1 MSDKNFKIIYNYIN
15 TKHQQRKR
23 ASMQTNMNLV
33 FYSMMVLLSFSLLMQ
48 NSFAVEET
56 GNMDLL
62 LKYENGNKASI
73 DSTILKI
80 YKDSEK
86 TPLREIPVQS
96 NPISITGLPLDHKY
110 KIEVYYNDHFQSVD
124 YYDLKKTKNNFEMTV
139 KLPGGIKLEIFYK
152 DGQTPIPKA
161 NIFFKTM
168 SGKIVGYDETDFN
181 GDTVRFWLPQ
191 TIGNEYY
198 NVDVV
203 IDPALK
209 FTYTPLQIQ
218 SSLSKDIK
226 IVTEWPKIIDSAIS
240 IQVYKD
246 EKTKVTKSDGNF
258 IVQVNDKKKTKI
270 SESLVSYKGDATIS
284 NIPVGTYAFYIVSK
298 DDGKVIASKKVTLD
312 GSSYEPIKIFIND
325 PQLNFD
331 ALYCNCVAFRFD
343 DIQDHFLSNAQIQ
356 MMKVFGEMNA
366 GLTVGVIGGAT
377 GKDPKLVETI
387 KEQLQTNPRFE
398 IASHSWNNKVITSI
412 SPEEQEKYIKN
423 TDDKIYEL
431 FQVKPRVFIPP
442 ENIFDNKTI
451 TLLKKYDYDHISA
464 SVSTEIPPKFVKSD
478 FYHFD
483 TAVST
488 ARLDPVTAYWNQ
500 LSKDKIT
507 EQVNDSL
514 FDYGYAV
521 VMMHP
526 YEFSN
531 YVDGSYVNE
540 ANQTKFTELKS
551 IITDLKS
558 KGYLLTPVG
567 KIDKYDSETFQNSV
581 KNQTSTENIKPN
593 CNCIAFKIDN
603 IQDFWLND
611 VQNNL
616 INTFSNNKL
625 PVTISIL
632 GKFFGTDP
640 KVVDFLKQ
648 QVQNEGN
655 QLSVAIRGW
664 EYVDHSLYGME
675 EQSSSIQQTNKQ
687 LSKILGLDSNI
698 FSPPFGKFNNS
709 TLDALKQNNISYIST
724 MTTTDP
730 PNLKSKPIHIPETS
744 YIPNLLD
751 DDPFLKGT
759 IAEKMLA
766 KIQTQQKQYGYAL
779 VSMQPSD
786 FAVRDGEFKNQTNEE
801 RIKLLEELIDQ
812 LKENNIKI
820 VSLSDI
826 PQEVL
831 FEKYPVWIKQIYA
844 WHEQGQI
851 TDIELDNAINNLISR
866 MIIITH

>member
-1 MSDKNFKIIYNYIN
+1 
-15 TKHQQRKR
+15 
-23 ASMQTNMNLV
+23 MQIKMNLV
-33 FYSMMVLLSFSLLMQ
+33 IYSTIFLLSFSLLSQ

-56 GNMDLL
+56 GDMNLL
-62 LKYENGNKASI
+62 LKYENENKASI

-86 TPLREIPVQS
+86 IPLREIQVQS
-96 NPISITGLPLDHKY
+96 NPISITGLPLEHKY
-110 KIEVYYNDHFQSVD
+110 KIEVYYNDHFQSVN
-124 YYDLKKTKNNFEMTV
+124 YYDLKKTNSNFEMTV
-139 KLPGGIKLEIFYK
+139 KLPGGIKLGVFYK

-161 NIFFKTM
+161 SVFFKTM
-168 SGKIVGYDETDFN
+168 NGKTVGFDETDFN
-181 GDTVRFWLPQ
+181 GDTIRFWLPQ
-191 TIGNEYY
+191 TIGNDYY
-198 NVDVV
+198 TVDVV

-209 FTYTPLQIQ
+209 FTYTPLKIQ
-218 SSLSKDIK
+218 SSLSQDIK

-246 EKTKVTKSDGNF
+246 EKTKVSKSDGDF
-258 IVQVNDKKKTKI
+258 IVQINDKKKTKI
-270 SESLVSYKGDATIS
+270 SESPVSSKGDAVIS
-284 NIPVGTYAFYIVSK
+284 NIPVGTYAFHIVSK
-298 DDGKVIASKKVTLD
+298 DDGKVIASKKVTLS
-312 GSSYEPIKIFIND
+312 GSHEPIKIFINN

-331 ALYCNCVAFRFD
+331 ALYCNCVAFRLD
-343 DIQDHFLSNAQIQ
+343 DIQDYFLSNAQIQ
-356 MMKVFGEMNA
+356 MMKLLGEMDA
-366 GLTVGVIGGAT
+366 GLTVGVIGGVT
-377 GKDPKLVETI
+377 GKDPKLVEVI

-398 IASHSWNNKVITSI
+398 IASHSWSHKIVTSL
-412 SPEEQEKYIKN
+412 SLEKEEKDIKD

-431 FQVKPRVFIPP
+431 FQVKPQVFIPP

-451 TLLKKYDYDHISA
+451 TLLKKYNYDHISA

-478 FYHFD
+478 FYHFNS
-483 TAVST
+483 AAST
-488 ARLDPVTAYWNQ
+488 SRLDPATGYWKHM
-500 LSKDKIT
+500 SKDQIM
-507 EQVNDSL
+507 EQIDDSL

-521 VMMHP
+521 VMVHP

-531 YVDGSYVNE
+531 YVNGFYINE
-540 ANQTKFTELKS
+540 VNQTKFTELKS
-551 IITDLKS
+551 IISDLKS
-558 KGYLLTPVG
+558 KGYLLTPIG
-567 KIDKYDSETFQNSV
+567 KIDKYDSETFQNSA
-581 KNQTSTENIKPN
+581 KNQTSAENIKPN
-593 CNCIAFKIDN
+593 CNCVAFKIDN
-603 IQDFWLND
+603 VQDFWLND

-616 INTFSNNKL
+616 ISTFSNNKL

-648 QVQNEGN
+648 QMQNENN

-664 EYVDHSLYGME
+664 ENVDHSVYGVE

-687 LSKILGLDSNI
+687 ITKILGVDSTI

-709 TLDALKQNNISYIST
+709 TLDALKQNNMSYISA
-724 MTTTDP
+724 MTKTDP
-730 PNLKSKPIHIPETS
+730 PNFKSNPIHIPETA
-744 YIPNLLD
+744 YMPNLLD

-759 IAEKMLA
+759 VVEKMLV

-786 FAVRDGEFKNQTNEE
+786 FAVRDGEFKNQVNEE
-801 RIKLLEELIDQ
+801 RMQLFNDLVTH

-820 VSLSDI
+820 VSLTDI

-831 FEKYPVWIKQIYA
+831 FEKYPVWIKQIYV
-844 WHEQGQI
+844 WHEQGKM
-851 TDIELDNAINNLISR
+851 TDVELDNAINDLISR

>member
-1 MSDKNFKIIYNYIN
+1 MF
-15 TKHQQRKR
+15 
-23 ASMQTNMNLV
+23 
-33 FYSMMVLLSFSLLMQ
+33 LLSFSLLVQ
-48 NSFAVEET
+48 NSFAAEET
-56 GNMDLL
+56 GDMDLL
-62 LKYENGNKASI
+62 LKYENGNKAGI

-80 YKDSEK
+80 YQDSEK
-86 TPLREIPVQS
+86 IPLREIPVQT
-96 NPISITGLPLDHKY
+96 NPISITGLPLEHKY
-110 KIEVYYNDHFQSVD
+110 KIEVYYNEHFQSVD
-124 YYDLKKTKNNFEMTV
+124 YYDLKKTKNNFEITV
-139 KLPGGIKLEIFYK
+139 KLPGGIKLEVYYK

-161 NIFFKTM
+161 SIFFKTM
-168 SGKIVGYDETDFN
+168 NGKTVGFDETDFN

-191 TIGNEYY
+191 TIGSDYY

-226 IVTEWPKIIDSAIS
+226 IVTKWPKIIDSAIS
-240 IQVYKD
+240 IDVYKD
-246 EKTKVTKSDGNF
+246 EKTKVSKSDGNF

-270 SESLVSYKGDATIS
+270 SESPVSDKGDAVIS
-284 NIPVGTYAFYIVSK
+284 NIPIGTYAFHIVSK
-298 DDGKVIASKKVTLD
+298 DDGKVIASKKVTLS
-312 GSSYEPIKIFIND
+312 GNHEPIKIFIND

-343 DIQDHFLSNAQIQ
+343 DVQDHFLSNAQIQ
-356 MMKVFGEMNA
+356 MMKLFGEMDA
-366 GLTVGVIGGAT
+366 GLTVGIIGGAT
-377 GKDPKLVETI
+377 GKDPKLIETI
-387 KEQLQTNPRFE
+387 KEQLQINPRFE

-431 FQVKPRVFIPP
+431 FQVKPQLFIPP

-464 SVSTEIPPKFVKSD
+464 SVSTEIPPKFIKSD
-478 FYHFD
+478 FYHFN
-483 TAVST
+483 TAAST
-488 ARLDPVTAYWNQ
+488 ARLDPATAYWNQ
-500 LSKDKIT
+500 FSKDKIM
-507 EQVNDSL
+507 EQINDSL

-551 IITDLKS
+551 IISDLKS
-558 KGYLLTPVG
+558 KEYLLTPVG
-567 KIDKYDSETFQNSV
+567 KIDRYDSETFQDTV
-581 KNQTSTENIKPN
+581 KNQTTSKENTKPN
-593 CNCIAFKIDN
+593 CNCVAFKIDN
-603 IQDFWLND
+603 VQDFWLND

-616 INTFSNNKL
+616 INTFSNDKL

-648 QVQNEGN
+648 QIQNENN
-655 QLSVAIRGW
+655 QLSVGIRGW
-664 EYVDHSLYGME
+664 EYVDHSLYGIE

-687 LSKILGLDSNI
+687 INKILGFDSNI

-724 MTTTDP
+724 MTTTDQ
-730 PNLKSKPIHIPETS
+730 PNLKSNPIHIPETS
-744 YIPNLLD
+744 YMPNLID

-759 IAEKMLA
+759 VVEKMLA

-786 FAVRDGEFKNQTNEE
+786 FAVRDGEFKNQINEE
-801 RIKLLEELIDQ
+801 RMQLLEELISH
-812 LKENNIKI
+812 LKQNNIKI
-820 VSLSDI
+820 VSLADI
-826 PQEVL
+826 PQEAS
-831 FEKYPVWIKQIYA
+831 FEKYPAWIKQIYV
-844 WHEQGQI
+844 WNKQGQI

>member
-1 MSDKNFKIIYNYIN
+1 
-15 TKHQQRKR
+15 
-23 ASMQTNMNLV
+23 MQTNMNLV
-33 FYSMMVLLSFSLLMQ
+33 FYSMIFLLSFSLLVQ

-56 GNMDLL
+56 GDINLL
-62 LKYENGNKASI
+62 LKYENENKASI

-80 YKDSEK
+80 YKDLEK
-86 TPLREIPVQS
+86 TPLREISVQS
-96 NPISITGLPLDHKY
+96 NPISITDLPLEHKY

-124 YYDLKKTKNNFEMTV
+124 YYDLKKTNNNFEMTV
-139 KLPGGIKLEIFYK
+139 KLPGGIKLGVFYK

-161 NIFFKTM
+161 SIFFKTM
-168 SGKIVGYDETDFN
+168 NGKTVGFDETDFN

-191 TIGNEYY
+191 TIGNDYY

-209 FTYTPLQIQ
+209 FIYTPLKIQ
-218 SSLSKDIK
+218 SSLSQDIK

-246 EKTKVTKSDGNF
+246 EKTKVSKSDGDF

-270 SESLVSYKGDATIS
+270 SESQVSSKGDAVIS
-284 NIPVGTYAFYIVSK
+284 NIPVGTYAFHIVSK
-298 DDGKVIASKKVTLD
+298 DDGKVIASKKVTLS
-312 GSSYEPIKIFIND
+312 GSHEPIKIFINN

-331 ALYCNCVAFRFD
+331 ALYCNCIAFRLD
-343 DIQDHFLSNAQIQ
+343 DIQDYFLSNAQIQ
-356 MMKVFGEMNA
+356 MMKLSGEMDA
-366 GLTVGVIGGAT
+366 GLTVGIIGGVT
-377 GKDPKLVETI
+377 GKDPKLVEVI

-398 IASHSWNNKVITSI
+398 IASHSWSHKIVTSL
-412 SPEEQEKYIKN
+412 SLEKEEKDIKD

-431 FQVKPRVFIPP
+431 FQVKPQVFIPP

-451 TLLKKYDYDHISA
+451 TLLKKYNYDHISA

-478 FYHFD
+478 FYHFNS
-483 TAVST
+483 AVST
-488 ARLDPVTAYWNQ
+488 SRLDPATGYWKHM
-500 LSKDKIT
+500 SKDQII
-507 EQVNDSL
+507 EQIDDSL

-521 VMMHP
+521 VMVHP

-531 YVDGSYVNE
+531 YVNGFYVNE

-551 IITDLKS
+551 MITDLKS
-558 KGYLLTPVG
+558 RGYFLTPIG

-581 KNQTSTENIKPN
+581 KNQTSIENIKPN
-593 CNCIAFKIDN
+593 CNCVAFKIDN

-616 INTFSNNKL
+616 ISTFSNNKL

-632 GKFFGTDP
+632 GKFFGADP
-640 KVVDFLKQ
+640 KVVDLLKKQ
-648 QVQNEGN
+648 MQNENN
-655 QLSVAIRGW
+655 QLSIAIRGW
-664 EYVDHSLYGME
+664 ENVDHSLYGIE
-675 EQSSSIQQTNKQ
+675 EQSSSIQQTDKQ
-687 LSKILGLDSNI
+687 ITKILGVDSTI
-698 FSPPFGKFNNS
+698 FSPPFGKFNNN
-709 TLDALKQNNISYIST
+709 TLDALKQNNISYISA
-724 MTTTDP
+724 MSKTDP
-730 PNLKSKPIHIPETS
+730 PNFKSNPIHIPETS
-744 YIPNLLD
+744 YMPNLLD

-759 IAEKMLA
+759 VVEKMLA

-786 FAVRDGEFKNQTNEE
+786 FAVREGEFKNQVNEE
-801 RIKLLEELIDQ
+801 RMRLFNDLVSH

-831 FEKYPVWIKQIYA
+831 FEKYPAWIKQIYV
-844 WHEQGQI
+844 WHEQGRI
-851 TDIELDNAINNLISR
+851 TDLELDNAINNLISR
-866 MIIITH
+866 TIIITH